1 MCMHTPR
8 DTISSV
14 SGSSRTRRCDGMAV
28 SLVSTC
34 AACADV
40 VAGAGPYILLTHCNC
55 AVQRFNR
62 PGRVNSW
69 GNNTGVRILRLAG
82 EIYAVRL

>member
-14 SGSSRTRRCDGMAV
+14 SGPSRTRSAMG
-28 SLVSTC
+28 LVSTW
-34 AACADV
+34 AACTDL
-40 VAGAGPYILLTHCNC
+40 VAGDGPNILLTHCNC

-82 EIYAVRL
+82 EIYAVHP